1 MYNDVMTG
9 GPSIE
14 GKWYNKRTG
23 SIIMVRDMVMDDYG
37 MQVMTADGNMIDGDE
52 FSRDYIQ
59 CDDTEYDENGN
70 PTGVSSSIDYDLMF
84 DSNSSDTDNLNINVR
99 NTAIQSSPVNSP
111 EIEKLDNSKFGML
124 DTMFQKLKQK
134 PKVTCNIVWKGI
146 PKAEINMLKNYF
158 DVNNGDIADY
168 IFSKYCTVPE
178 FKDQVSKAISKM
190 LNEKEK

>member
-1 MYNDVMTG
+1 MYNDAMMG

-23 SIIMVRDMVMDDYG
+23 NTIIVRDMVMDDYG
-37 MQVMTADGNMIDGDE
+37 MQVLTADGNMIDGDE

-59 CDDTEYDENGN
+59 CDDTEYDINGN
-70 PTGVSSSIDYDLMF
+70 PTGESSAIDYDLMF
-84 DSNSSDTDNLNINVR
+84 DNNVNTNIN
-99 NTAIQSSPVNSP
+99 NISTIQSSPVNSP
-111 EIEKLDNSKFGML
+111 ESSNIVNTDNSKFGML
-124 DTMFQKLKQK
+124 DMMFQKLKQK

-158 DVNNGDIADY
+158 DVNNTDIADY
-168 IFSKYCTVPE
+168 IFSKYCPIPE